1 MSTTASTSDS
11 SQDSD
16 TGNTGGMFRS
26 LRHRN
31 ARIFFLGLLVSNVGT
46 WLQFTAT
53 SYLIYDLTGA
63 ATDLGLNVMF
73 QFLPM
78 LLLGVWAGGFADQRN
93 RRTVTMWTQSTMGA
107 LALLLG
113 IVVLFDA
120 QSLWLVYATSL
131 VLGIANA
138 IDNPSRRGLVTELVA
153 PDEIS
158 NAMALNTTVMTGS
171 RIVGPAIAALLIGPL
186 GAGWL
191 FVANGITFLAIIF
204 AVYAIDQSQLFPV
217 RPAPR
222 GGTPVRDA
230 MRFVYRD
237 AILRYTFLVFF
248 LVSTFAFNY
257 SVVLPKLADEKWGY
271 ANAFGVLL
279 TVISVG
285 SVAGSLATARL
296 REVTTSWF
304 TGLVVATG
312 VAAIALAFAPNI
324 WVAFIVCLPLGAT
337 STAMVAAM
345 NSISQ
350 HRTPDEMRSRMLA
363 LVAVAFLG
371 STPIGGPVT
380 GWVADNVSIEWSLA
394 YGGIVALVCVPAMR
408 WAK

>member
-1 MSTTASTSDS
+1 MSTAVSDS
-11 SQDSD
+11 
-16 TGNTGGMFRS
+16 NTAGMFRS

-63 ATDLGLNVMF
+63 ATDLGLNAMF

-93 RRTVTMWTQSTMGA
+93 RRKVTMWMQGTMGV

-113 IVVLFDA
+113 VVVLLDTV
-120 QSLWLVYATSL
+120 SLWIVFATSMA
-131 VLGIANA
+131 LGTASA

-171 RIVGPAIAALLIGPL
+171 RIVGPAVAAALIGPL

-191 FVANGITFLAIIF
+191 FVVNGVTFLAIIG
-204 AVYAIDQSQLFPV
+204 AVIAIDTTQMYPMRS
-217 RPAPR
+217 APR

-230 MRFVYRD
+230 MQYVYGD
-237 AILRYTFLVFF
+237 AVLRYTFLVFF
-248 LVSTFAFNY
+248 IVSTFAFNY
-257 SVVLPKLADEKWGY
+257 AVVLPKLAAEKWGY
-271 ANAFGVLL
+271 ANAFGILL
-279 TVISVG
+279 TVISIG
-285 SVAGSLATARL
+285 SVAGSLTTARL

-304 TGLVVATG
+304 TGLVGATG
-312 VAAIALAFAPNI
+312 LAAIALAFAPNI
-324 WVAFIVCLPLGAT
+324 WVALAVCLPLGAT

-350 HRTPDEMRSRMLA
+350 QRSPDEMRSRMLA

-371 STPIGGPVT
+371 STPIGGPAT
-380 GWVADNVSIEWSLA
+380 GWVADNISIEWSLA
-394 YGGIVALVCVPAMR
+394 YGGIITLICVPLMR

>member
-1 MSTTASTSDS
+1 MATVVSSTE
-11 SQDSD
+11 
-16 TGNTGGMFRS
+16 TGGMFRS

-31 ARIFFLGLLVSNVGT
+31 ARVFFIGLLVSNIGT

-53 SYLIYDLTGA
+53 SYLIYDLTGS
-63 ATDLGLNVMF
+63 ATDLGLNAMF

-93 RRTVTMWTQSTMGA
+93 RRIVTIWTQSTMGLLAIA
-107 LALLLG
+107 LGVTVLAD
-113 IVVLFDA
+113 VV
-120 QSLWLVYATSL
+120 SLWLVYVTSL
-131 VLGIANA
+131 ALGIASA

-171 RIVGPAIAALLIGPL
+171 RIVGPAVAAALIGPL

-191 FVANGITFLAIIF
+191 FVVNGVSFLAFIF
-204 AVYAIDQSQLFPV
+204 AVYAIDTRALFPV
-217 RPAPR
+217 RSAPM
-222 GGTPVRDA
+222 GGTPVRDG
-230 MRFVYRD
+230 MRFVYQD
-237 AILRYTFLVFF
+237 NVLRYTFLVFF
-248 LVSTFAFNY
+248 IVSTFAFNY
-257 SVVLPKLADEKWGY
+257 GVVLPKLADEKWGY

-279 TVISVG
+279 TVISIG
-285 SVAGSLATARL
+285 SVVGSLATARL

-304 TGLVVATG
+304 TGVIAATG
-312 VAAIALAFAPNI
+312 VSAIALAWSPNI
-324 WVAFIVCLPLGAT
+324 WVAYAVCLPLGAT

-350 HRTPDEMRSRMLA
+350 QRSPDEMRSRMLA

-380 GWVADNVSIEWSLA
+380 GWVGDNVSLEWSLA
-394 YGGIVALVCVPAMR
+394 YGGIITLLCVPMMR

>member
-1 MSTTASTSDS
+1 
-11 SQDSD
+11 
-16 TGNTGGMFRS
+16 MFRS

-93 RRTVTMWTQSTMGA
+93 RRVVTIWTQSTMGV
-107 LALLLG
+107 LAILLG
-113 IVVLFDA
+113 VVVLADA
-120 QSLWLVYATSL
+120 VSLWLVYATSL
-131 VLGIANA
+131 ILGIANA

-171 RIVGPAIAALLIGPL
+171 RIVGPAIAAGLIAPL

-191 FVANGITFLAIIF
+191 FVANGVTFLAIIF
-204 AVYAIDQSQLFPV
+204 AVIAIDQTQLFPV

-230 MRFVYRD
+230 MRYVYRD
-237 AILRYTFLVFF
+237 AILRYTFILFF
-248 LVSTFAFNY
+248 IVSTFAFNY
-257 SVVLPKLADEKWGY
+257 AVVLPKLADEKWGF

-279 TVISVG
+279 TVISIG
-285 SVAGSLATARL
+285 SVVGSLATARL
-296 REVTTSWF
+296 REVTTAWF

-312 VAAIALAFAPNI
+312 VAAIALAFSPNI
-324 WVAFIVCLPLGAT
+324 WVAFVVCLPLGAT

-350 HRTPDEMRSRMLA
+350 QRSPDEMRSRMLA

-371 STPIGGPVT
+371 STPIGGPAT
-380 GWVADNVSIEWSLA
+380 GWVADNISIEWSLA
-394 YGGIVALVCVPAMR
+394 YGGIVALLCVPMMR

>member
-1 MSTTASTSDS
+1 MTSVASSTEP
-11 SQDSD
+11 
-16 TGNTGGMFRS
+16 GGMFRS

-31 ARIFFLGLLVSNVGT
+31 ARVFFIGLLVSNIGT

-63 ATDLGLNVMF
+63 ATDLGLNAMF

-93 RRTVTMWTQSTMGA
+93 RRVVTIWTQSAMGV
-107 LALLLG
+107 LAILLG
-113 IVVLFDA
+113 ITVLA
-120 QSLWLVYATSL
+120 GSVSLWFVYVTSMA
-131 VLGIANA
+131 LGIASA

-171 RIVGPAIAALLIGPL
+171 RIVGPAVAAGLIGPL

-191 FVANGITFLAIIF
+191 FVVNGVSFLAFIF
-204 AVYAIDQSQLFPV
+204 SVYAIDTKALFPI
-217 RPAPR
+217 RSAPM
-222 GGTPVRDA
+222 GGTPVRDG
-230 MRFVYRD
+230 MRFVYHD
-237 AILRYTFLVFF
+237 NVLRYTFLVFF
-248 LVSTFAFNY
+248 IVSTFAFNY
-257 SVVLPKLADEKWGY
+257 GVVLPKLADEKWGF
-271 ANAFGVLL
+271 ANAFGLLL
-279 TVISVG
+279 TVISIG

-296 REVTTSWF
+296 REVTTGWF
-304 TGLVVATG
+304 TGVIAATG
-312 VAAIALAFAPNI
+312 VSAIALAWSPNI
-324 WVAFIVCLPLGAT
+324 WVAYLVCLPLGAA

-350 HRTPDEMRSRMLA
+350 QRSPDEMRSRMLA

-371 STPIGGPVT
+371 STPIGGPIT
-380 GWVADNVSIEWSLA
+380 GWVGDNVSLEWSLA
-394 YGGIVALVCVPAMR
+394 YGGIITLLCVPIMR

>member
-1 MSTTASTSDS
+1 MSTAVSDS
-11 SQDSD
+11 
-16 TGNTGGMFRS
+16 NTAGMFRS

-31 ARIFFLGLLVSNVGT
+31 ARIFFFGLLVSNIGT

-53 SYLIYDLTGA
+53 SYLIYGLTGA
-63 ATDLGLNVMF
+63 ATDLGLNAMF

-93 RRTVTMWTQSTMGA
+93 RRKVTMWMQAVMGV

-113 IVVLFDA
+113 IIVLLDA
-120 QSLWLVYATSL
+120 VSLWIVFATSL
-131 VLGIANA
+131 ALGIASA

-171 RIVGPAIAALLIGPL
+171 RIVGPAVAAVLIGPL

-191 FVANGITFLAIIF
+191 FVVNGLTFLAIIV
-204 AVYAIDQSQLFPV
+204 AVIAIDTTRLYPMRS
-217 RPAPR
+217 APR

-230 MRFVYRD
+230 MQYVYRD
-237 AILRYTFLVFF
+237 AVLRYTFLVFF
-248 LVSTFAFNY
+248 IVSTFAFNY
-257 SVVLPKLADEKWGY
+257 AVVLPKLAAEKWGY
-271 ANAFGVLL
+271 ANAFGILL
-279 TVISVG
+279 TVISIG
-285 SVAGSLATARL
+285 SVAGSLTTARL

-304 TGLVVATG
+304 TGLVGATG
-312 VAAIALAFAPNI
+312 LAAIALAFAPNI
-324 WVAFIVCLPLGAT
+324 WVALVVSLPLGAT

-350 HRTPDEMRSRMLA
+350 QRSPDEMRSRMLA

-371 STPIGGPVT
+371 STPIGGPAT
-380 GWVADNVSIEWSLA
+380 GWVADNISVEWSLA
-394 YGGIVALVCVPAMR
+394 YGGIITLICVPLMR

>member
-1 MSTTASTSDS
+1 MTSAVSTTKTD
-11 SQDSD
+11 
-16 TGNTGGMFRS
+16 GMFRS

-31 ARIFFLGLLVSNVGT
+31 ARVFFIGLLVSNVGT

-63 ATDLGLNVMF
+63 ATDLGLNAMF

-78 LLLGVWAGGFADQRN
+78 LVLGVWAGGFADQRN
-93 RRTVTMWTQSTMGA
+93 RRVVTMWTQSFMGL
-107 LALLLG
+107 LAISLG
-113 IVVLFDA
+113 IAVLADA
-120 QSLWLVYATSL
+120 VSLWLVYLTSL
-131 VLGIANA
+131 ALGVASA
-138 IDNPSRRGLVTELVA
+138 IDNPSRRGLVIELVA

-171 RIVGPAIAALLIGPL
+171 RIIGPAVAAALIGPL

-191 FVANGITFLAIIF
+191 FVVNGLSFLAIIF
-204 AVYAIDQSQLFPV
+204 AMYAIDTSALFPV
-217 RPAPR
+217 RSAPM

-237 AILRYTFLVFF
+237 NVLRYTFLVFF
-248 LVSTFAFNY
+248 IVSTFAFNY
-257 SVVLPKLADEKWGY
+257 GVVLPKMADEQWGH
-271 ANAFGVLL
+271 ANAFGLLL
-279 TVISVG
+279 TVISIG

-296 REVTTSWF
+296 REVTTGWF
-304 TGLVVATG
+304 TGVIVATG
-312 VAAIALAFAPNI
+312 TSAIALAWSPNI
-324 WVAFIVCLPLGAT
+324 WIAYLVCLPLGAA

-350 HRTPDEMRSRMLA
+350 QRTPDEMRSRMLA

-371 STPIGGPVT
+371 STPIGGPIT
-380 GWVADNVSIEWSLA
+380 GWVGDNVSLGWSLA
-394 YGGIVALVCVPAMR
+394 YGGVITLLCVPMMR

>member
-1 MSTTASTSDS
+1 MSTVVSSTE
-11 SQDSD
+11 
-16 TGNTGGMFRS
+16 TGGMFRS

-31 ARIFFLGLLVSNVGT
+31 ARVFFIGLLVSNIGT

-53 SYLIYDLTGA
+53 SYLIYDLTGS
-63 ATDLGLNVMF
+63 ATDLGLNAMF

-93 RRTVTMWTQSTMGA
+93 RRIVTIWTQSAMGLLAIA
-107 LALLLG
+107 LGVTVLAD
-113 IVVLFDA
+113 VV
-120 QSLWLVYATSL
+120 SLWLVYVTSL
-131 VLGIANA
+131 ALGIASA

-171 RIVGPAIAALLIGPL
+171 RIVGPAVAAALIGPL

-191 FVANGITFLAIIF
+191 FVVNGVSFLAFIF
-204 AVYAIDQSQLFPV
+204 AVYAIDTNALFPV
-217 RPAPR
+217 RSAPM
-222 GGTPVRDA
+222 GGTPVRDG
-230 MRFVYRD
+230 MRFVYHD
-237 AILRYTFLVFF
+237 NVLRYTFLVFF
-248 LVSTFAFNY
+248 IVSTFAFNY
-257 SVVLPKLADEKWGY
+257 GVVLPKLADEKWGY

-279 TVISVG
+279 TVISIG

-304 TGLVVATG
+304 TGVIAATG
-312 VAAIALAFAPNI
+312 VSAIALAWSPNI
-324 WVAFIVCLPLGAT
+324 WVAYAVCLPLGAT

-350 HRTPDEMRSRMLA
+350 QRSPDEMRSRMLA

-371 STPIGGPVT
+371 STPISGPIT
-380 GWVADNVSIEWSLA
+380 GWVGDNVSLEWSLA
-394 YGGIVALVCVPAMR
+394 YGGIITLLCVPMMR